1 MSTPIFTNLTKH
13 DVCLKVLTFTP
24 DSSLSPPHQEDSE
37 DESSFMT
44 HTQVD
49 DQCDHKLIDDQL
61 DHNLMKIIEFQ
72 FDALSSFQHLVDV
85 MEARIK
91 QVIELFKW
99 PPRPIGSLFKMFKHI
114 WVENWEKSFRLLK
127 NEYFIQL
134 WRLKGGSTRLMP
146 LSSKLTTLPPRW
158 SHDDLH

>member
-1 MSTPIFTNLTKH
+1 MSTPIFTNITKH

-49 DQCDHKLIDDQL
+49 DQCDHKL
-61 DHNLMKIIEFQ
+61 MKIIEFQ

-91 QVIELFKW
+91 QVIELFK
-99 PPRPIGSLFKMFKHI
+99 
-114 WVENWEKSFRLLK
+114 
-127 NEYFIQL
+127 
-134 WRLKGGSTRLMP
+134 
-146 LSSKLTTLPPRW
+146 
-158 SHDDLH
+158 

>member
-49 DQCDHKLIDDQL
+49 DQH

-91 QVIELFKW
+91 QVIKLFK
-99 PPRPIGSLFKMFKHI
+99 
-114 WVENWEKSFRLLK
+114 
-127 NEYFIQL
+127 
-134 WRLKGGSTRLMP
+134 
-146 LSSKLTTLPPRW
+146 
-158 SHDDLH
+158 

>member
-49 DQCDHKLIDDQL
+49 DQHDHK
-61 DHNLMKIIEFQ
+61 LMKIIEFQ

-91 QVIELFKW
+91 QVIKLFK
-99 PPRPIGSLFKMFKHI
+99 
-114 WVENWEKSFRLLK
+114 
-127 NEYFIQL
+127 
-134 WRLKGGSTRLMP
+134 
-146 LSSKLTTLPPRW
+146 
-158 SHDDLH
+158 

>member
-1 MSTPIFTNLTKH
+1 M
-13 DVCLKVLTFTP
+13 KVLTFTP

-91 QVIELFKW
+91 QVIELFK
-99 PPRPIGSLFKMFKHI
+99 
-114 WVENWEKSFRLLK
+114 
-127 NEYFIQL
+127 
-134 WRLKGGSTRLMP
+134 
-146 LSSKLTTLPPRW
+146 
-158 SHDDLH
+158 

>member
-49 DQCDHKLIDDQL
+49 DQHDHKLIDHQL
-61 DHNLMKIIEFQ
+61 DFQ

-99 PPRPIGSLFKMFKHI
+99 PPRPIRSIFKRFKHI
-114 WVENWEKSFRLLK
+114 WVENWEKYFRLLK

-158 SHDDLH
+158 SYDDLH

>member
-49 DQCDHKLIDDQL
+49 DQCDNKLIDHQYDDKLIDDQH
-61 DHNLMKIIEFQ
+61 DENHWIPIW
-72 FDALSSFQHLVDV
+72 
-85 MEARIK
+85 RI
-91 QVIELFKW
+91 VLI
-99 PPRPIGSLFKMFKHI
+99 PAPGRCD
-114 WVENWEKSFRLLK
+114 
-127 NEYFIQL
+127 
-134 WRLKGGSTRLMP
+134 GGSDKAGDRTFQM
-146 LSSKLTTLPPRW
+146 TTETNQKYF
-158 SHDDLH
+158 

>member
-44 HTQVD
+44 HTQVG
-49 DQCDHKLIDDQL
+49 DQHGN
-61 DHNLMKIIEFQ
+61 NLMKIIEFQ

-91 QVIELFKW
+91 QVIKLFK
-99 PPRPIGSLFKMFKHI
+99 
-114 WVENWEKSFRLLK
+114 
-127 NEYFIQL
+127 
-134 WRLKGGSTRLMP
+134 
-146 LSSKLTTLPPRW
+146 
-158 SHDDLH
+158 

>member
-49 DQCDHKLIDDQL
+49 D
-61 DHNLMKIIEFQ
+61 
-72 FDALSSFQHLVDV
+72 
-85 MEARIK
+85 
-91 QVIELFKW
+91 
-99 PPRPIGSLFKMFKHI
+99 
-114 WVENWEKSFRLLK
+114 
-127 NEYFIQL
+127 
-134 WRLKGGSTRLMP
+134 
-146 LSSKLTTLPPRW
+146 
-158 SHDDLH
+158 

>member
-1 MSTPIFTNLTKH
+1 M
-13 DVCLKVLTFTP
+13 KVLTFTP

-49 DQCDHKLIDDQL
+49 DEHDHKLIDDQL

-91 QVIELFKW
+91 QVIELFK
-99 PPRPIGSLFKMFKHI
+99 
-114 WVENWEKSFRLLK
+114 
-127 NEYFIQL
+127 
-134 WRLKGGSTRLMP
+134 
-146 LSSKLTTLPPRW
+146 
-158 SHDDLH
+158 